1 MKQLTCRKGSHTSLP
16 RNRSRRRKSDKVNK
30 TGGNKKELAPSSA
43 DELGEGSGMNSMNR
57 YFDNDDRSFKTFPPI
72 M

>member
-1 MKQLTCRKGSHTSLP
+1 MKQLTCRKGSDTSLP

-30 TGGNKKELAPSSA
+30 TGGNKKELAPSSS

-57 YFDNDDRSFKTFPPI
+57 YFDHDDRSFETIPPI

>member
-1 MKQLTCRKGSHTSLP
+1 MKQLTCRKGSDTSLP
-16 RNRSRRRKSDKVNK
+16 RNRSRRRKSGREDK
-30 TGGNKKELAPSSA
+30 TGGNKKELAPSSD

-57 YFDNDDRSFKTFPPI
+57 YFDHDDRSFKTFPPI